1 MSRQRVLVSGKAAGP
16 FGDALSEYEIVR
28 LSELDHAGVLALG
41 DHVRAIVA
49 AGDFAIPRAV
59 LESLPKLGL
68 VACLGTG
75 YERMDLDYL
84 HGRGIALTHAPG
96 LNRRDVAEF
105 AVGAASTPIPHR
117 RLRPVRPQRPL
128 GAPRGDP
135 ASPRAPRPARGR
147 GRDGHDRRD
156 LAQTAAA
163 APVAPSDA
171 SAVPKPIG

>member
-28 LSELDHAGVLALG
+28 LWELDHAGVLALG

-96 LNRRDVAEF
+96 LNRRDVAD
-105 AVGAASTPIPHR
+105 SR
-117 RLRPVRPQRPL
+117 RR
-128 GAPRGDP
+128 
-135 ASPRAPRPARGR
+135 
-147 GRDGHDRRD
+147 
-156 LAQTAAA
+156 
-163 APVAPSDA
+163 
-171 SAVPKPIG
+171 